1 MVSLT
6 FFSLEDSYYP
16 TFCYFTTVNHIFHWL
31 NFVFV
36 DYASILSLF
45 TRCCLW
51 RSVRV
56 SYYRTEYF
64 CCPGWKT
71 STYENCDVG
80 KKIDRKEGNVRL
92 WVVKVTYNNIAATSW
107 QYVLF
112 GGWCNTVSM
121 VSYCTCSYQK
131 IHPYDLPNGHWE
143 V

>member
-1 MVSLT
+1 MVPSKQECSIDFDQLYVSCIVRLIYST
-6 FFSLEDSYYP
+6 VRGLACFFLGDSYYP

-80 KKIDRKEGNVRL
+80 KKIDRIEGNVRL
-92 WVVKVTYNNIAATSW
+92 WVVTVTSNNISARSW
-107 QYVLF
+107 PYVLF
-112 GGWCNTVSM
+112 GG
-121 VSYCTCSYQK
+121 
-131 IHPYDLPNGHWE
+131 
-143 V
+143 